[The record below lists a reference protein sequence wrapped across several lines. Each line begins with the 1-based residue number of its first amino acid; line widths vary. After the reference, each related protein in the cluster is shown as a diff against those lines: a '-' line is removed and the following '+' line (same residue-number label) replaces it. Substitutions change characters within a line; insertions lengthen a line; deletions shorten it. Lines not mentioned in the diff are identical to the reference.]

1 MEESI
6 FESIKALLGPDASY
20 DVFDQDILIHI
31 NTAIS
36 VLTQLGVGPFSG
48 FIVTG
53 PDETWRDFLGED
65 LARLQMV
72 KTYIYMK
79 VRMAFDPPA
88 NSSVLNAYKEAC
100 QEYEWRMNVET
111 NPRISCQF
119 MFDSVLYC

>member
-6 FESIKALLGPDASY
+6 FESIKSLLGPDASY

-36 VLTQLGVGPFSG
+36 VLTQLGVGPATG

-53 PDETWRDFLGED
+53 PDETWQDFIGD
-65 LARLQMV
+65 DKTLQMV

-79 VRMAFDPPA
+79 VKIAFDPPA
-88 NSSVLNAYKEAC
+88 NSSVLNAYNEAC
-100 QEYEWRMNVET
+100 KEYEWRLNVET
-111 NPRISCQF
+111 DPYKLQA
-119 MFDSVLYC
+119 